1 MIKLE
6 KLEKDKT
13 FVMKGNWGSREEVIM
28 DMKRMGIKLKCFP
41 VSSRLKKGGEV
52 GPALEISFKRAKGG
66 KDSAFKGE
74 TKKKAIEWL
83 GLRTEEDCE
92 RVNRELEN

>member
-6 KLEKDKT
+6 KLEKDRI
-13 FVMKGNWGSREEVIM
+13 FEIRGNWGSREELIR
-28 DMKRMGIKLKCFP
+28 DMKEMGIKLKCFP
-41 VSSRLKKGGEV
+41 VSLRPKKGGEV
-52 GPALEISFKRAKGG
+52 RPALEISFKRVKGG

>member
-6 KLEKDKT
+6 KLEKDRI
-13 FVMKGNWGSREEVIM
+13 FVIRGNWESREEVIR
-28 DMKRMGIKLKCFP
+28 DMKKLGITLKCFP
-41 VSSRLKKGGEV
+41 VSRRPKKGGEV
-52 GPALEISFKRAKGG
+52 GPGLEISFKPAEGEKA
-66 KDSAFKGE
+66 SAFRAE

>member
-6 KLEKDKT
+6 KLEKYKI
-13 FVMKGNWGSREEVIM
+13 FVINGNWGSREELIM
-28 DMKRMGIKLKCFP
+28 DMKEMGIKLKCFP
-41 VSSRLKKGGEV
+41 VSLRSKKGGEV

-66 KDSAFKGE
+66 KASAFKGK
-74 TKKKAIEWL
+74 TKEKAIEWL

>member
-1 MIKLE
+1 VIKLE
-6 KLEKDKT
+6 KLEKDKI
-13 FVMKGNWGSREEVIM
+13 FVIRGNWGSREELIM
-28 DMKRMGIKLKCFP
+28 DMKEKGIKLKCFP
-41 VSSRLKKGGEV
+41 VSLRPKKGGEV
-52 GPALEISFKRAKGG
+52 GPALEISFTRVKGE